1 MSCATYFSTLSPLVK
16 MLFSLPK
23 AVPLRRRRA
32 FASPRPRKMTGAGVA
47 QMRLHCGAGNGKIKV
62 SYYKGAIA
70 MKLSSKMERCGLSP
84 MRKFNPLATKVK
96 EKGVKI
102 YHLNIG
108 QPDVETPRPFFDAL
122 RNYNEKVVAYAPSSG
137 VPEFLD
143 AVRGYY
149 AGIGVELTRDEI
161 LPTTGGSEALQM
173 TFAAIL
179 DDGDEVIIPEPFYP
193 NYATSVTLAG
203 AKIHPIPTSVEEGYF
218 YADRARVEA
227 CINEHTRAIFVT
239 NPGNPTGSI
248 LSPEELRLMLDIAK
262 EHELFLICDEVYR
275 EFVYA
280 GEPLLSALQ
289 YPGYEENIVVID
301 SVSKRFSACGARVG
315 VVISKNP
322 EFMRQ
327 VMKWCQCRLA
337 SATVDQIAS
346 AALYRMD
353 PSYFDAVRDEYRL
366 RRDTIIRKLQEI
378 PGVICRTP
386 KGAFYVM
393 CALPVDDA
401 DKFQTWL
408 LEEFSDNNETVLFA
422 CGEPFYATP
431 GRGKNEVRLAYT
443 INAPDIERAIDI
455 LRLGIEAYNRR

>member
-1 MSCATYFSTLSPLVK
+1 
-16 MLFSLPK
+16 
-23 AVPLRRRRA
+23 
-32 FASPRPRKMTGAGVA
+32 
-47 QMRLHCGAGNGKIKV
+47 
-62 SYYKGAIA
+62 
-70 MKLSSKMERCGLSP
+70 MKLSSKMQRCGLSP
-84 MRKFNPLATKVK
+84 MRKFNPYADKVK
-96 EKGVKI
+96 ERGIKI

-108 QPDVETPRPFFDAL
+108 QPDVETPAPFFQAL
-122 RNYNEKVVAYAPSSG
+122 RDYADKVVSYAPSG
-137 VPEFLD
+137 GMPVYLD

-149 AGIGVELTRDEI
+149 KRIGVELTREEI
-161 LPTTGGSEALQM
+161 LATSGGSEALQM
-173 TFAAIL
+173 VFATIL

-203 AKIHPIPTSVEEGYF
+203 AKIRPIPTNVEEGYF

-227 CINEHTRAIFVT
+227 CINENTRAIFVT

-248 LSPEELRLMLDIAK
+248 LTPDQLKLMLDIAK
-262 EHELFLICDEVYR
+262 EHDLFLICDEVYR

-289 YPGYEENIVVID
+289 YPGYEENVVVID

-315 VVISKNP
+315 CVISRNRQ
-322 EFMRQ
+322 FMSEA
-327 VMKWCQCRLA
+327 MKWCQCRLA
-337 SATVDQIAS
+337 SATVDQIAA
-346 AALYRMD
+346 AALYGMD

-366 RRDTIIRKLQEI
+366 RRDTMVRKLQEI
-378 PGVICRTP
+378 PGVICRMP

-408 LEEFSDNNETVLFA
+408 LNDFNDNGETILFA

-431 GRGKNEVRLAYT
+431 GRGVNEVRLAYT
-443 INAPDIERAIDI
+443 INAPDIARAIDI
-455 LRLGIEAYNRR
+455 LKIAIEKYNNR

>member
-1 MSCATYFSTLSPLVK
+1 
-16 MLFSLPK
+16 
-23 AVPLRRRRA
+23 
-32 FASPRPRKMTGAGVA
+32 
-47 QMRLHCGAGNGKIKV
+47 
-62 SYYKGAIA
+62 
-70 MKLSSKMERCGLSP
+70 MKLSSKMQRCGLSP
-84 MRKFNPLATKVK
+84 MRKFNPYADKVK
-96 EKGVKI
+96 ERGIKI

-108 QPDVETPRPFFDAL
+108 QPDVETPAPFFQAL
-122 RNYNEKVVAYAPSSG
+122 RDYADKVVSYAPSG
-137 VPEFLD
+137 GMPVYLD

-149 AGIGVELTRDEI
+149 KRIGVELTREEI
-161 LPTTGGSEALQM
+161 LATSGGSEALQM
-173 TFAAIL
+173 VFATIL

-203 AKIHPIPTSVEEGYF
+203 AKIRPIPTNVEEGYF

-227 CINEHTRAIFVT
+227 CINENTRAIFVT

-248 LSPEELRLMLDIAK
+248 LTPDQLKLMLDIAK
-262 EHELFLICDEVYR
+262 EHDLFLICDEVYR

-289 YPGYEENIVVID
+289 YPGYEENVVVID

-315 VVISKNP
+315 CVISRNRQ
-322 EFMRQ
+322 FMSEA
-327 VMKWCQCRLA
+327 MKWCQCRLA
-337 SATVDQIAS
+337 SATVDQIAA
-346 AALYRMD
+346 AALYGMD

-366 RRDTIIRKLQEI
+366 RRDTMVRKLQEI
-378 PGVICRTP
+378 PGVICLMP

-408 LEEFSDNNETVLFA
+408 LNDFNDNGETILFA

-431 GRGKNEVRLAYT
+431 GRGVNEVRLAYT
-443 INAPDIERAIDI
+443 INAPDIARAIDI
-455 LRLGIEAYNRR
+455 LKIAIEKYNNR

>member
-1 MSCATYFSTLSPLVK
+1 
-16 MLFSLPK
+16 
-23 AVPLRRRRA
+23 
-32 FASPRPRKMTGAGVA
+32 
-47 QMRLHCGAGNGKIKV
+47 
-62 SYYKGAIA
+62 

-84 MRKFNPLATKVK
+84 MRKFNPLADEVK
-96 EKGVKI
+96 ARGIKI

-108 QPDVETPRPFFDAL
+108 QPDVETPAPFYQAL
-122 RNYNEKVVAYAPSSG
+122 RAFDDKVVAYAPSSG
-137 VPEFLD
+137 VPAFVD

-149 AGIGVELTRDEI
+149 KRIGVELKRGEV
-161 LPTTGGSEALQM
+161 LPTFGGSEALQM
-173 TFAAIL
+173 TLATIL
-179 DDGDEVIIPEPFYP
+179 DDGDEIIIPEPFYP

-203 AKIHPIPTSVEEGYF
+203 AKIHPIPTFVEEDYF

-227 CINEHTRAIFVT
+227 CINAHTRAIFIT

-248 LSPEELRLMLDIAK
+248 LTPDQLRLMLDIAR

-289 YPGYEENIVVID
+289 FPGYEENVIIID

-315 VVISKNP
+315 CVISKNAQ
-322 EFMRQ
+322 FMGE

-346 AALYRMD
+346 AALYGMD
-353 PSYFDAVRDEYRL
+353 PSYFDVVRDEYRL
-366 RRDTIIRKLQEI
+366 RRDTMVKKLKEI
-378 PGVICRTP
+378 PGVICGMPR
-386 KGAFYVM
+386 GAFYVM

-408 LEEFSDNNETVLFA
+408 LKEFSDHGETVLFA

-443 INAPDIERAIDI
+443 INAPDIARAIDI
-455 LRLGIEAYNRR
+455 LKIAIEAYNKR

>member
-1 MSCATYFSTLSPLVK
+1 
-16 MLFSLPK
+16 
-23 AVPLRRRRA
+23 
-32 FASPRPRKMTGAGVA
+32 
-47 QMRLHCGAGNGKIKV
+47 
-62 SYYKGAIA
+62 
-70 MKLSSKMERCGLSP
+70 MKLSSKMQRCGLSP
-84 MRKFNPLATKVK
+84 MRKFNPYADKVK
-96 EKGVKI
+96 ERGIKI

-108 QPDVETPRPFFDAL
+108 QPDVETPAPFFQAL
-122 RNYNEKVVAYAPSSG
+122 RDYADKVVSYAPSG
-137 VPEFLD
+137 GMPVYLD

-149 AGIGVELTRDEI
+149 KRIGVELTREEI
-161 LPTTGGSEALQM
+161 LATSGGSEALQM
-173 TFAAIL
+173 VFATIL

-203 AKIHPIPTSVEEGYF
+203 AKIRPIPTNVEEGYF

-227 CINEHTRAIFVT
+227 CINENTRAIFVT

-248 LSPEELRLMLDIAK
+248 LTPDQLKLMLDIAK
-262 EHELFLICDEVYR
+262 EHDLFLICDEVYR

-289 YPGYEENIVVID
+289 YPGYEENVVVID

-315 VVISKNP
+315 CVISKNRQ
-322 EFMRQ
+322 FMSEA
-327 VMKWCQCRLA
+327 MKWCQCRLA
-337 SATVDQIAS
+337 SATVDQIAA
-346 AALYRMD
+346 AALYGMD

-366 RRDTIIRKLQEI
+366 RRDTMVRKLQEI
-378 PGVICRTP
+378 PGVICRMP

-408 LEEFSDNNETVLFA
+408 LNDFNDNGETILFA

-431 GRGKNEVRLAYT
+431 GRGVNEVRLAYT
-443 INAPDIERAIDI
+443 INAPDIARAIDI
-455 LRLGIEAYNRR
+455 LKIAIEKYNNR

>member
-1 MSCATYFSTLSPLVK
+1 
-16 MLFSLPK
+16 
-23 AVPLRRRRA
+23 
-32 FASPRPRKMTGAGVA
+32 
-47 QMRLHCGAGNGKIKV
+47 
-62 SYYKGAIA
+62 
-70 MKLSSKMERCGLSP
+70 MKLSSKMQRCGLSP
-84 MRKFNPLATKVK
+84 MRKFNPYATKVK
-96 EKGVKI
+96 ERGIKI

-108 QPDVETPRPFFDAL
+108 QPDVETPAPFFQAL
-122 RNYNEKVVAYAPSSG
+122 KDFDEKVVAYAPSSG
-137 VPEFLD
+137 IPAYLD

-149 AGIGVELTRDEI
+149 KRIGVELTRDEI

-173 TFAAIL
+173 TFATIL
-179 DDGDEVIIPEPFYP
+179 DDGDEVVMPEPFYP

-203 AKIHPIPTSVEEGYF
+203 ASIRPIPTFVEEDYF

-248 LSPEELRLMLDIAK
+248 LSPEQLKLMLDIAK
-262 EHELFLICDEVYR
+262 EHDIFLICDEVYR

-280 GEPLLSALQ
+280 GEPLLSGLQ
-289 YPGYEENIVVID
+289 FPGYEDNVIVID

-315 VVISKNP
+315 CVISKNK
-322 EFMRQ
+322 EFMAQ

-346 AALYRMD
+346 AALYGMD
-353 PSYFDAVRDEYRL
+353 PDYFEAVRAEYKL
-366 RRDTIIRKLQEI
+366 RRDTMVRKLKEI
-378 PGVICRTP
+378 PGVVCGVP

-401 DKFQTWL
+401 DKFQMWL
-408 LEEFSDNNETVLFA
+408 LEEFNDNNETVLFA

-443 INAPDIERAIDI
+443 INAPDIARAIDI
-455 LRLGIEAYNRR
+455 LKIAIEKYNNR

>member
-1 MSCATYFSTLSPLVK
+1 
-16 MLFSLPK
+16 
-23 AVPLRRRRA
+23 
-32 FASPRPRKMTGAGVA
+32 
-47 QMRLHCGAGNGKIKV
+47 
-62 SYYKGAIA
+62 
-70 MKLSSKMERCGLSP
+70 MKLSSKMQRCGLSP
-84 MRKFNPLATKVK
+84 MRKFNPYATKVK
-96 EKGVKI
+96 ERGIKI

-108 QPDVETPRPFFDAL
+108 QPDVETPAPFFQAL
-122 RNYNEKVVAYAPSSG
+122 KDFDEKVVAYAPSSG
-137 VPEFLD
+137 IPAYLD

-149 AGIGVELTRDEI
+149 KRIGVELTRDEI

-173 TFAAIL
+173 TFATIL
-179 DDGDEVIIPEPFYP
+179 DDGDEVVMPEPFYP

-203 AKIHPIPTSVEEGYF
+203 ASIRPIPTFVEEDYF

-248 LSPEELRLMLDIAK
+248 LSPEQLKLMLDIAK
-262 EHELFLICDEVYR
+262 EHDIFLICDEVYR

-280 GEPLLSALQ
+280 GEPLLSGLQ
-289 YPGYEENIVVID
+289 FAGYEDNVIVID

-315 VVISKNP
+315 CVISKNK
-322 EFMRQ
+322 EFMAQ

-346 AALYRMD
+346 AALYGMD
-353 PSYFDAVRDEYRL
+353 PDYFEAVRAEYKL
-366 RRDTIIRKLQEI
+366 RRDTMVRKLKEI
-378 PGVICRTP
+378 PGVVCGVP

-401 DKFQTWL
+401 DKFQMWL
-408 LEEFSDNNETVLFA
+408 LEEFNDNNETVLFA

-443 INAPDIERAIDI
+443 INAPDIARAIDI
-455 LRLGIEAYNRR
+455 LKIAIEKYNNR

>member
-1 MSCATYFSTLSPLVK
+1 
-16 MLFSLPK
+16 
-23 AVPLRRRRA
+23 
-32 FASPRPRKMTGAGVA
+32 
-47 QMRLHCGAGNGKIKV
+47 
-62 SYYKGAIA
+62 

-84 MRKFNPLATKVK
+84 MRKFNPYAAKVK
-96 EKGVKI
+96 EQGIKI

-108 QPDVETPRPFFDAL
+108 QPDVETPAPFFDAL
-122 RNYNEKVVAYAPSSG
+122 RSFGDRVVAYAPSAG
-137 VPEFLD
+137 VPDYLD

-149 AGIGVELTRDEI
+149 RRIGVELTRDQI
-161 LPTTGGSEALQM
+161 LATSGGSEALQM
-173 TFAAIL
+173 TFATIL

-203 AKIHPIPTSVEEGYF
+203 AKIRPIPTRVEEDYF

-227 CINEHTRAIFVT
+227 CINEHTRALFIT

-248 LSPEELRLMLDIAK
+248 LSPEQLRLMLDIAK
-262 EHELFLICDEVYR
+262 EHDLFLICDEVYR

-289 YPGYEENIVVID
+289 FPGYEENVVVID

-315 VVISKNP
+315 CVISKNKAL
-322 EFMRQ
+322 MAQ
-327 VMKWCQCRLA
+327 IMKWCQCRLA

-346 AALYRMD
+346 AALYGMD
-353 PSYFDAVRDEYRL
+353 PAYFDAVRDEYRL
-366 RRDTIIRKLQEI
+366 RRDTMVRKLKEI
-378 PGVICRTP
+378 PGVVCGLP

-401 DKFQTWL
+401 DKFQMWL
-408 LEEFSDNNETVLFA
+408 LNEFNDNGETVLFA

-431 GRGKNEVRLAYT
+431 GRGRNEVRLAYT
-443 INAPDIERAIDI
+443 INAPDIARAIDI
-455 LRLGIEAYNRR
+455 LRIGIEKYNAR